1 MPLNS
6 SFHTRIA
13 NNSDEQEILELY
25 KRVTLM
31 SGGIAHSQKEINYAY
46 ISGFCSKSQAG
57 GIQLITLD
65 TKTNKVIAEIHCYKP
80 EAKIFSHVLGNLT
93 IVVDPNYQGKG
104 IGKELFQSLLNLVK
118 NDRRDIMRIELI
130 SRESNKKAIHLYLTL
145 GFKIEG
151 RFEKRIK
158 TLDGGFEADIPMA
171 WMNPSYKI
179 EF

>member
-1 MPLNS
+1 MDS

-13 NNSDEQEILELY
+13 NSSDEQEILELY
-25 KRVTLM
+25 KRVTLLG
-31 SGGIAHSQKEINYAY
+31 GGIAHTFKEITYSY
-46 ISGFCSKSQAG
+46 ISGFCSKSQTG
-57 GIQLITLD
+57 GIQLITFD
-65 TKTNKVIAEIHCYKP
+65 TKTNKIIAEIHCYKP
-80 EAKIFSHVLGNLT
+80 DAKIFSHVLGNLT
-93 IVVDPNYQGKG
+93 IAVDPNYQGKG

-118 NDRRDIMRIELI
+118 TDMRDIRRIELI

-158 TLDGGFEADIPMA
+158 LPDGGFEADIPMA
-171 WMNPSYKI
+171 WINPNYKM